1 MSSGIVGLIEA
12 EGGRVTFSRFMELA
26 LTHPVFGYYSRID
39 RLLGRGGD
47 FSTAPALSP
56 FFNRTVARLVTEL
69 VDAAIAE
76 REAWNATDL
85 SASTARASALT
96 MTVPGEALPGSV
108 SSDVAGGRL
117 GVIELGGGEGQLAQ
131 GILNFWQSE
140 RPEWRERVAYRIVEV
155 GARLK
160 QIQKAAL
167 AGPMSSGWQVAWGS
181 DLEEACAG
189 IRPVLILGNEFLDT
203 LPVHQVRVAEG
214 TMYEAYVEAEGPDL
228 VWTWA
233 EVSDAAAREMEFLFG
248 ALDPDRLKPLTSDGI
263 VEVCPAVGDLMSLA
277 AGIMPSGSL
286 VTVDYGNWSPGP
298 SDDSDRRSTSGCSG
312 ERRSRGRTVRGHFK
326 HQPVHD
332 VLARAGSQDLT
343 ADVDFYAVD
352 LHGRQEGFETVVFTT
367 LSAFLRGGGAE
378 EELQGLLAG
387 TARFSGIAGDP
398 LEADRQAV
406 VLRSLLD
413 ERDLGSAFK
422 LMVQVR
428 EEAC

>member
-96 MTVPGEALPGSV
+96 MTAPGEALPGSV

-160 QIQKAAL
+160 QIQKDAL
-167 AGPMSSGWQVAWGS
+167 AGRMSSGWQVAWGS

-228 VWTWA
+228 VW
-233 EVSDAAAREMEFLFG
+233 
-248 ALDPDRLKPLTSDGI
+248 
-263 VEVCPAVGDLMSLA
+263 
-277 AGIMPSGSL
+277 
-286 VTVDYGNWSPGP
+286 
-298 SDDSDRRSTSGCSG
+298 
-312 ERRSRGRTVRGHFK
+312 
-326 HQPVHD
+326 
-332 VLARAGSQDLT
+332 
-343 ADVDFYAVD
+343 
-352 LHGRQEGFETVVFTT
+352 
-367 LSAFLRGGGAE
+367 
-378 EELQGLLAG
+378 
-387 TARFSGIAGDP
+387 
-398 LEADRQAV
+398 
-406 VLRSLLD
+406 
-413 ERDLGSAFK
+413 
-422 LMVQVR
+422 
-428 EEAC
+428 